1 MALSKPNEYKE
12 VSAKQNEETVYAEDI
27 NQIISNIEKLK
38 GGQANEAPIS
48 NIKELKEHLDNLEQG
63 AGSGGN
69 IDNIPADKVSFNN
82 DNANLDFSSKY
93 DFPKFKNELK
103 EIYEIK
109 LITDYSINN
118 VSHIDDV
125 QDVYTLILEK
135 NTDKY
140 ILKGNLNYNNTSQ
153 YTSSLNF
160 YIISIDGNNDFG
172 HIISE
177 MFQFI
182 NSESNA
188 KENEI
193 LIEGL
198 NNFKYAF
205 GFYYAIPIFQI
216 KKQDNSNFEEKEYT
230 INIEIQLNNIQNN
243 QEFIPIACGT
253 SGLSFLKLKNINGKA
268 AIIGETIQTSTD
280 SSFILFSHF
289 ALENYFDIKTD
300 QNNSY
305 YIEANNNITSNKNKS
320 LKYYIRKEITDG
332 SELSPIYA
340 NIPITFYYLEIKHSD
355 DTDIEYK
362 ERLTFNLTAPKNAD
376 VPKIEKE
383 ANIQN
388 AIEIL
393 SSQIKYLMLNLG
405 IGSSK
410 TYFEKTE
417 IDMDAGG
424 EVQHITAEALEDVSG
439 LYLEKKY
446 DGSYYIKGSLKI
458 STSAL
463 EQAIFAVRVKAE
475 SLEKSKLRT
484 MINDHLNG
492 IIVYIIYKD
501 NYIYCVFALQQISE
515 DRYQKINE
523 YKIYDQNILC
533 PFDNDIIT
541 ASGVIIEEPFGIYV
555 VNGKYKLKGKIS
567 MESSLAYFQTMANE
581 DIKLFFD
588 NEYNNGDFMLQ
599 LGETQIGN
607 TMITCG
613 FISEGSNRIC
623 DIECPK
629 QPSL

>member
-12 VSAKQNEETVYAEDI
+12 VPAQQGEATVYAEDI

-118 VSHIDDV
+118 VSHIDEV

-230 INIEIQLNNIQNN
+230 INIEIQLNNIKNN

-300 QNNSY
+300 QNDSY

-355 DTDIEYK
+355 NSKIEYN
-362 ERLTFNLTAPKNAD
+362 EILTFNLTAPKNALKGTNVTTEETYSFEKTHITLNNGESELQINSD
-376 VPKIEKE
+376 CFGDLSKVKLIKKSDGSLYLLGIIEFISSAEISVIRVSKTLNIDARKLVGLIMNQTTGNQYFSVYQDNYLYICFVSGENQE
-383 ANIQN
+383 ANIN
-388 AIEIL
+388 I
-393 SSQIKYLMLNLG
+393 SSDKI
-405 IGSSK
+405 
-410 TYFEKTE
+410 
-417 IDMDAGG
+417 
-424 EVQHITAEALEDVSG
+424 
-439 LYLEKKY
+439 Y
-446 DGSYYIKGSLKI
+446 DPNII
-458 STSAL
+458 CPTD
-463 EQAIFAVRVKAE
+463 
-475 SLEKSKLRT
+475 
-484 MINDHLNG
+484 IN
-492 IIVYIIYKD
+492 
-501 NYIYCVFALQQISE
+501 FALLAGYNISE
-515 DRYQKINE
+515 D
-523 YKIYDQNILC
+523 
-533 PFDNDIIT
+533 
-541 ASGVIIEEPFGIYV
+541 FGIHLIDGKYILKGSITPTGNTAAFCV
-555 VNGKYKLKGKIS
+555 NCSIEDFFENGKSYEYAGYTIQAVSQRPLYGGIIING
-567 MESSLAYFQTMANE
+567 LTANKE
-581 DIKLFFD
+581 NII
-588 NEYNNGDFMLQ
+588 YM
-599 LGETQIGN
+599 
-607 TMITCG
+607 
-613 FISEGSNRIC
+613 
-623 DIECPK
+623 ECPK
-629 QPSL
+629 QPAI